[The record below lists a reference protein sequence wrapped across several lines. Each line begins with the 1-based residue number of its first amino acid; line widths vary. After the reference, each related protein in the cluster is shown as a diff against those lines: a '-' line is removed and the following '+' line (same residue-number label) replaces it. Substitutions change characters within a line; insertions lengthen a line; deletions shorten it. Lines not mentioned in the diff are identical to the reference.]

1 MQRSPRRTAR
11 NIRLRVPRRLQR
23 LGRLMYR
30 HTVPSLVVLLCAGV
44 IAAVVNMATLSSQL
58 ISSQA
63 ELSSALYINSL
74 QQTRTY
80 YSENVVKKLK
90 NNPEIK
96 IDYDHLHQPDTIP
109 LPATFLIDISK
120 AISNRDNGVSFRLL
134 SNHPFAFRK
143 DGGPHDSFERQALT
157 YLEQHPNESFSRIA
171 KFNGRESFRYAR
183 ADIMKASCVAC
194 HNTHPESTK
203 RDWKVGDVRGIVE
216 VTTPIEVLAQKTR
229 SGLLLTLIST
239 GSLLALA
246 TLGVMLVV
254 KRLKRISQ
262 ELESKVQERTRKLRS
277 ANLQLREEQQKSS
290 ELLLNILP
298 ESIVERI
305 QQGETNISDSFNE
318 ASILFADIVNFTPM
332 SEDLS
337 SSELIEILSTIFSRF
352 DALTEQFGLEKIKT
366 IGDSY
371 MVASGLPLPR
381 EDHAEVIADLAL
393 AMQAELK
400 TINEQLGRKLNIRIG
415 INSGPVVAGVIG
427 QKKFIYDLWG
437 DTVNVA
443 ARMESHGLDGAIQVS
458 QSTHELL
465 RGRYLF
471 EGRGLIPI
479 KGKGTMKAYML
490 KAKRSRTVNL
500 PDAAPSR

>member
-1 MQRSPRRTAR
+1 MRQ
-11 NIRLRVPRRLQR
+11 

-30 HTVPSLVVLLCAGV
+30 QTVTSLVVLLCAGV
-44 IAAVVNMATLSSQL
+44 VAAVVNMATLSSQL

-63 ELSSALYINSL
+63 ELSSALYVDSL

-80 YSENVVKKLK
+80 YSENVVKKIK
-90 NNPEIK
+90 GNPDIK
-96 IDYDHLHQPDTIP
+96 IDYDHLHQPNAIP
-109 LPATFLIDISK
+109 LPATFLIDVSK
-120 AISNRDNGVSFRLL
+120 AISNRDTGVSFRLL

-143 DGGPHDSFERQALT
+143 DGGPHDAFERQALA
-157 YLEQHPNESFSRIA
+157 YLEKHPTESYSRITD
-171 KFNGRESFRYAR
+171 FNGRESFRYAR

-194 HNTHPESTK
+194 HNAHPESTK

-216 VTTPIEVLAQKTR
+216 VTTPIEVLAKKTR
-229 SGLLLTLIST
+229 SGLLWTLLST

-246 TLGVMLVV
+246 SLGVMLVV

-262 ELESKVQERTRKLRS
+262 ELESKIQQRTRKLRET
-277 ANLQLREEQQKSS
+277 NIQLRDEQQKSTD
-290 ELLLNILP
+290 LLLNILP
-298 ESIVERI
+298 ESIVDRI

-332 SEDLS
+332 SQDVS

-352 DALTEQFGLEKIKT
+352 DALTEQYGLEKIKT

-371 MVASGLPLPR
+371 MVASGIPFPR
-381 EDHAEVIADLAL
+381 DDHAAVIADLAL

-400 TINEQLGRKLNIRIG
+400 AINARLNRQLNIRIG

-443 ARMESHGLDGAIQVS
+443 ARMESHGVDGAIQVS

-490 KAKRSRTVNL
+490 KGKRSRAIKVPEGAGT
-500 PDAAPSR
+500 R